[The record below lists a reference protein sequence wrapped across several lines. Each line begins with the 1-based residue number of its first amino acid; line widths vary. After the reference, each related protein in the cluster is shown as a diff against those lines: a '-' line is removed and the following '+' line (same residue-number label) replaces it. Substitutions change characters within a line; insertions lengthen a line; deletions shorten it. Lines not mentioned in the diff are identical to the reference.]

1 MRLNYR
7 FTISFAVITFFVLTI
22 GFTIVYVAITRST
35 KQATIAK
42 LEKLNKYV
50 ASQLKEGADMAT
62 LPVKNRVTVAP
73 LAAGTIIPEN
83 PFVSEQDTF
92 VAELHDEIHVV
103 KVSSTCQ
110 IKGREYSITS
120 SMYMV
125 RSENIYLHSVFMV
138 FAWTYIFLL
147 SLVIILSE
155 VFSWKILAPFN
166 QTLDAIQKFQLH
178 KNDHIVLKET
188 QTLEFRQL
196 NDFLIKMTARA
207 KNDFTALKEFS
218 ENASH
223 ELQTPIATIKAK
235 IELMMESDMTEAQAA
250 TMAYMHDE
258 LEKLSRINHSL
269 TLLAKLEHYE
279 ASLTASIPLKVAL
292 EETLSSFSDW
302 IEMKG
307 LELRTT
313 FREDVFSPI
322 DATLAQLL
330 FNNLVS
336 NAIRHNIPGG
346 NISIVL
352 STKELI
358 IRNTGNAPAVPTG
371 ELFGRFRKGNSS
383 LNSIG
388 IGLAIVKK
396 ICMLYNWDIDYQFI
410 AGEHII
416 TLAFPEDNV
425 PGL

>member
-1 MRLNYR
+1 
-7 FTISFAVITFFVLTI
+7 
-22 GFTIVYVAITRST
+22 
-35 KQATIAK
+35 
-42 LEKLNKYV
+42 
-50 ASQLKEGADMAT
+50 
-62 LPVKNRVTVAP
+62 
-73 LAAGTIIPEN
+73 
-83 PFVSEQDTF
+83 
-92 VAELHDEIHVV
+92 
-103 KVSSTCQ
+103 
-110 IKGREYSITS
+110 
-120 SMYMV
+120 
-125 RSENIYLHSVFMV
+125 
-138 FAWTYIFLL
+138 
-147 SLVIILSE
+147 
-155 VFSWKILAPFN
+155 
-166 QTLDAIQKFQLH
+166 
-178 KNDHIVLKET
+178 
-188 QTLEFRQL
+188 
-196 NDFLIKMTARA
+196 
-207 KNDFTALKEFS
+207 
-218 ENASH
+218 
-223 ELQTPIATIKAK
+223 
-235 IELMMESDMTEAQAA
+235 
-250 TMAYMHDE
+250 
-258 LEKLSRINHSL
+258 
-269 TLLAKLEHYE
+269 
-279 ASLTASIPLKVAL
+279 VAL